1 MKRSPGITV
10 VIYLI
15 EYNSNPCSGDIM
27 NFMVKGTFKAGLK
40 WERFTKTITSLNK
53 KNASEKAYSLIGSE
67 HGLKRRLVKIESVEE
82 VAK

>member
-1 MKRSPGITV
+1 M
-10 VIYLI
+10 
-15 EYNSNPCSGDIM
+15 M

-40 WERFTKTITSLNK
+40 WEKFSKTITSLNK
-53 KNASEKAYSLIGSE
+53 KNASEKAFSLIGSE